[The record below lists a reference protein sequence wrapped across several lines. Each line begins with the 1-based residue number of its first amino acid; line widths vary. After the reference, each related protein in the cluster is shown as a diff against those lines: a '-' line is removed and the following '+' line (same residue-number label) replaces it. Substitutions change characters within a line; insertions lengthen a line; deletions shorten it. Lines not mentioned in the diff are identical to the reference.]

1 MRTFTVA
8 ITSLLLVGG
17 CASTHVTVVDASA
30 EGGSILLRGPEP
42 NLAAHDYLAKACPN
56 GSRIVSE
63 DEEAAERAIE
73 LDNLGIAASVTTSLT
88 YTCERGRKLVASSTS
103 SP

>member
-1 MRTFTVA
+1 MVA
-8 ITSLLLVGG
+8 IASLLFVGG
-17 CASTHVTVVDASA
+17 CASTHVTVVDASS

-42 NLAAHDYLAKACPN
+42 NLAAHDYLAKVCPN
-56 GSRIVSE
+56 GYRIVSE
-63 DEEAAERAIE
+63 DEDAAKRAIE

-88 YTCERGRKLVASSTS
+88 YACTPGRKLVASSDS